1 MPYIDFEMDVFDDDD
16 LVYELRNRGYYISDS
31 AEDNHKM
38 INDLFKIL
46 KSFQCDD
53 PKVFEK
59 NMRIFY
65 DQWYPKLS

>member
-1 MPYIDFEMDVFDDDD
+1 MPYVEIEFDNFDDDD
-16 LVYELRNRGYYISDS
+16 LVDELRSRGYYVDESR
-31 AEDNHKM
+31 KM
-38 INDLFKIL
+38 IDELFQVL

-65 DQWYPKLS
+65 DRWYPKLS